1 MVNDGTLL
9 SADVGFRIEL
19 KAFWGF
25 HFMRDCS
32 HGSWGVLVKRE
43 NADFMGNVRMFDWG
57 MGAD

>member
-1 MVNDGTLL
+1 
-9 SADVGFRIEL
+9 
-19 KAFWGF
+19 
-25 HFMRDCS
+25 MRDCS